1 MKKLLVIFSFLIF
14 SGVAFANDTPYELI
28 NQVGDKLFA
37 DIKTVNQDGKATE
50 TQMKGIV
57 RSRLMPHIDVKF
69 VSFKL
74 LGKHIKGLKRDEAIE
89 FIGAVD
95 NYLVSTYANALLQ
108 YKGQDVLFEELP
120 VSDGADFATVKVV
133 IREQSKPDIDM
144 HFKFRQSKDGDWKVY
159 DMVAEGISLLSAKQ
173 KEITMRISEV
183 GLAQVTAELKSK
195 A

>member
-57 RSRLMPHIDVKF
+57 RSHLMPHIDVKF

-108 YKGQDVLFEELP
+108 YKGQDVSFEELP

>member
-1 MKKLLVIFSFLIF
+1 M
-14 SGVAFANDTPYELI
+14 
-28 NQVGDKLFA
+28 
-37 DIKTVNQDGKATE
+37 
-50 TQMKGIV
+50 
-57 RSRLMPHIDVKF
+57 
-69 VSFKL
+69 

-144 HFKFRQSKDGDWKVY
+144 HFKFRQSKGGDWKVY